1 MHLNGSVWV
10 CMYTHT
16 HTQTHTKYLSE
27 GKKKSKGPHN
37 LNTEGIIFLWSKCW
51 KEKESTKKV
60 LSLFLWM
67 STSAFIIAVSGC
79 RGEASSCWELTPI
92 TPPPPHPTW
101 VQPMRLQWLWPLF
114 CTSVLIAAA
123 LLLWDLLT
131 GSQTR
136 PFYLERCPKAS
147 SGGHPNPTLSI
158 SSSLHPNDLQS
169 QSLPPWR
176 PLALSLLNFSP
187 WHLLSLASNV
197 LLSYFVYLI
206 CPPEM

>member
-27 GKKKSKGPHN
+27 GKKNSKGPHN

-92 TPPPPHPTW
+92 TTPPPHPTW
-101 VQPMRLQWLWPLF
+101 VQPM
-114 CTSVLIAAA
+114 
-123 LLLWDLLT
+123 
-131 GSQTR
+131 G
-136 PFYLERCPKAS
+136 S
-147 SGGHPNPTLSI
+147 SGCGPFSAPL
-158 SSSLHPNDLQS
+158 SSSLLLS
-169 QSLPPWR
+169 SFGTSS
-176 PLALSLLNFSP
+176 LALKPAPSTWNVVP
-187 WHLLSLASNV
+187 RHPQVGTQTLLSQYPPLYIPTTYSHSHY
-197 LLSYFVYLI
+197 LLGV
-206 CPPEM
+206 P

>member
-1 MHLNGSVWV
+1 VDVNISIHNCCEWMQGRSQQLLRA
-10 CMYTHT
+10 HT
-16 HTQTHTKYLSE
+16 H
-27 GKKKSKGPHN
+27 HN
-37 LNTEGIIFLWSKCW
+37 T
-51 KEKESTKKV
+51 TP
-60 LSLFLWM
+60 
-67 STSAFIIAVSGC
+67 TSHLGAAHG
-79 RGEASSCWELTPI
+79 
-92 TPPPPHPTW
+92 
-101 VQPMRLQWLWPLF
+101 LQWLWPLF
-114 CTSVLIAAA
+114 CTSVLITAA